1 MQKISD
7 EELLRLCK
15 QFGQRALL
23 WRRKFI
29 GLLPEVNRRGLYKK
43 KGCTSI
49 FEFAAKLAG
58 ISEEQVRV
66 VLRLEKRFEKTPI
79 LQNLLVAGEVSVH
92 KLARVVSIAT
102 PDNEESLAAQVK
114 KLPKMALETLVRDEK
129 NLPGQTFTLSAEV
142 QKELDLL
149 HQQGQDVNAI
159 LLKLL
164 KDRKQKI
171 QEEKEELAENTQP
184 TSSRYIPV
192 KVRRILKEEFGKKCS
207 IATCQ
212 RPSEEI
218 HHTTHNP
225 HYLAPLCKG
234 HHQLAHLADLNYR
247 MARGPS

>member
-1 MQKISD
+1 M
-7 EELLRLCK
+7 
-15 QFGQRALL
+15 
-23 WRRKFI
+23 
-29 GLLPEVNRRGLYKK
+29 GLLPEVNRRSLYKK

-66 VLRLEKRFEKTPI
+66 VLRLEKRFEKTPT
-79 LQNLLVAGEVSVH
+79 LQKLLVAGEVSVH

-102 PDNEESLAAQVK
+102 PDNEEALAAQVK
-114 KLPKMALETLVRDEK
+114 ELPKMALETLIRDQK
-129 NLPGQTFTLSAEV
+129 SLPGRTFTLSAEV

-149 HQQGQDVNAI
+149 HQQGQNVNAI

-164 KDRKQKI
+164 QERKQKI
-171 QEEKEELAENTQP
+171 QEGKDELAENTQP
-184 TSSRYIPV
+184 TTSRYIPV

-207 IATCQ
+207 IPTCQ
-212 RPSEEI
+212 KPSEEI
-218 HHTTHNP
+218 HHTQRFSLGKSHNP

-234 HHQLAHLADLNYR
+234 HHQLAHLADLNYQ